1 MTLLKEDALSIFERR
16 LRSRRLASGTV
27 HDYVYEVDRYISF
40 SNVEDVSTLNLETAQ
55 KYIDYMVDRPY
66 KSSSINLAICAIRN
80 FSDVVLNQDYSR
92 TRFPNL
98 VYDEFNPFIFTES
111 QLYDLIER
119 STDTRL
125 RAIIALGF
133 DCGARSLDVSELKI
147 SHINSKNMT
156 VYFEHSKRN
165 HSRTV
170 KLSEFTLK
178 ILREYFKVYRPK
190 GEYLFPGNVQGHI
203 SSQTVSKLF
212 KDYVSAFPFYD
223 ENENIRFHCLR
234 HTYAVSMLNQGCN
247 IFLLKKLLGHKSF
260 SSTARYIHL
269 TTRDVEEAFSPSDH
283 FMKK

>member
-1 MTLLKEDALSIFERR
+1 MALLKEDALLTFERR

-40 SNVEDVSTLNLETAQ
+40 SNVEDVSTLNLGTAQ

-66 KSSSINLAICAIRN
+66 SSSSINLAICAIRN
-80 FSDVVLNQDYSR
+80 FSDVVLNQEYSR
-92 TRFPNL
+92 SRFPNL
-98 VYDEFNPFIFTES
+98 VYDEFNPFIFSES
-111 QLYDLIER
+111 QLHDLIEKCL
-119 STDTRL
+119 DTKL
-125 RAIIALGF
+125 RAFIALGF
-133 DCGARSLDVSELKI
+133 DCGARALDVSKLKI

-190 GEYLFPGNVQGHI
+190 GEYLFPGNDQGHI
-203 SSQTVSKLF
+203 SSPTVSTLF
-212 KDYVSAFPFYD
+212 KSYVSTFPFYD
-223 ENENIRFHCLR
+223 EKENIRFHCLR

-269 TTRDVEEAFSPSDH
+269 TTRDVEDAFSPSDH

>member
-1 MTLLKEDALSIFERR
+1 MALLKEDALLTFERR

-55 KYIDYMVDRPY
+55 KYIDYMVDQPY

-80 FSDVVLNQDYSR
+80 FSDVVLNQDFSR

-98 VYDEFNPFIFTES
+98 VYDEFNPFIFSDS
-111 QLYDLIER
+111 QLKDLIEKCP
-119 STDTRL
+119 DTKL
-125 RAIIALGF
+125 RAFIALGF
-133 DCGARSLDVSELKI
+133 DCGARSLDVSKLKV

-203 SSQTVSKLF
+203 FSQTVSKLF
-212 KDYVSAFPFYD
+212 KEYVSTFPFYD
-223 ENENIRFHCLR
+223 EKKNIRFHCLR
-234 HTYAVSMLNQGCN
+234 HTYAVTMLNQGCN